1 MKRLHKLF
9 ERYFEEAKNL
19 KNAYK
24 SLPDELAIKMQQDLA
39 DFYAMESDLLKTQVK
54 RECDT
59 AKYYEDYKSSQITP
73 ADIKKPWYRRI
84 FRKVKTYPNAPAQ
97 EIIARVNDEIS
108 IQSVSNMLT
117 LDDEHE
123 NVADQSDGGAHGG
136 ESEAPE
142 RVADGANPSE
152 APAPG
157 ETSDDNQS
165 KPETPAQ
172 NAETSDEPA
181 PQSAKQR
188 RQRRKKDTAPPA
200 DLPRLVEVQTPMGAQ
215 IQLEMPGQEQST

>member
-84 FRKVKTYPNAPAQ
+84 FRKVKTYPNAPAKK
-97 EIIARVNDEIS
+97 IIARVNDEIR

-117 LDDEHE
+117 LDDEPE
-123 NVADQSDGGAHGG
+123 DVADQSDGGEHGS
-136 ESEAPE
+136 EPEAPE
-142 RVADGANPSE
+142 QVAGGANPSE
-152 APAPG
+152 ALAPG
-157 ETSDDNQS
+157 DNQS
-165 KPETPAQ
+165 ESDEPAQ

-181 PQSAKQR
+181 PQSAKPR
-188 RQRRKKDTAPPA
+188 RRRRKKEIAPPA
-200 DLPRLVEVQTPMGAQ
+200 EPPADHFRSAGGFLRPFRVND
-215 IQLEMPGQEQST
+215 